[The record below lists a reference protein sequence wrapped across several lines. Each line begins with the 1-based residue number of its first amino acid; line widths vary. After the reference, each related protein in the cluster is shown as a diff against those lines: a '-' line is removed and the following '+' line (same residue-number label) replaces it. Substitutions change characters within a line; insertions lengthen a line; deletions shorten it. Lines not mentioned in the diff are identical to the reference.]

1 VTQLWPDDAAG
12 SATAAPTSRPASVKW
27 AALLLILGAWLILL
41 PVVALVYELVNL
53 DDLIRRA
60 AANIE
65 ATGDQID
72 TQRVLTQVITGA
84 GIGLLVLMAA
94 ALFVPALA
102 LRRGGRGARTA
113 AVVSSVLSLLCCGG
127 GAALSILGSQ
137 PSSQT
142 SAFETELTRL
152 STEETPA
159 WVDYATLAGA
169 AVPVFAIVA
178 IILLFTPSSNEFFGG
193 REAAEAAAFQYGGGY
208 YAYPARYPRSRTD
221 EPEPAAKEESSED
234 PPRS

>member
-1 VTQLWPDDAAG
+1 MTQLWPEDAAG
-12 SATAAPTSRPASVKW
+12 SASAGPAPRPASVKW
-27 AALLLILGAWLILL
+27 ASILLILGAWLILL
-41 PVVALVYELVNL
+41 PVVALVYELVYL
-53 DDLIRRA
+53 DDTIQRA
-60 AANIE
+60 AQRTG
-65 ATGDQID
+65 ATADQVD
-72 TQRVLTQVITGA
+72 TQRVFTQVITGV

-113 AVVSSVLSLLCCGG
+113 AVFSSVLSLLCCGG

-137 PSSQT
+137 TSSQT
-142 SAFETELTRL
+142 SAFENELTRI

-169 AVPVFAIVA
+169 AAPVLAIVS
-178 IILLFTPSSNEFFGG
+178 IILLFTPAANEFFRG
-193 REAAEAAAFQYGGGY
+193 REASEAAAYQYGGY

-221 EPEPAAKEESSED
+221 EPEPAAAEEPSED